1 MAKINDGFQVLMPL
15 LEMVRDAEMQKLAVT
30 NQKIETLEQEI
41 RSLREHVCLGAPCDS
56 ENLGADFHVRNIWR
70 KWGEKR
76 GQELSSELMNLAA
89 DREIQK
95 AKLAVAL
102 GRADVVADLANR
114 KAKSPGTY

>member
-1 MAKINDGFQVLMPL
+1 MAKMKDDFQALVPL
-15 LEMVRDAEMQKLAVT
+15 LEMVRDAEMQKLTVT
-30 NQKIETLEQEI
+30 NQKIETLEKEI
-41 RSLREHVCLGAPCDS
+41 RSLRAQFRLEAPS
-56 ENLGADFHVRNIWR
+56 VSGYLGADFHVRNIWR
-70 KWGEKR
+70 NWVEKR
-76 GQELSSELMNLAA
+76 GQELSSELINLAA